1 MMQQESPLRNS
12 SASTSD
18 WIGQVKGRV
27 IYAYDLSTLISE
39 AGGKLELTKEGF
51 EQASWRVSPRGL
63 ASGPDEASSKT

>member
-1 MMQQESPLRNS
+1 MMEQGSLPRNS

-39 AGGKLELTKEGF
+39 TGESSSLQGGFRAGTAGGWPAWLTF
-51 EQASWRVSPRGL
+51 W
-63 ASGPDEASSKT
+63 T

>member
-1 MMQQESPLRNS
+1 MMQQESPLTNS

-39 AGGKLELTKEGF
+39 TGGKIEFPSEGF
-51 EQASWRVSPRGL
+51 ELASWSLSRRG
-63 ASGPDEASSKT
+63 SGSEPDEASS